1 MHQKQGS
8 HRLGWRR
15 RAASL
20 LLALVMV
27 LDLAPG
33 LPLAAGASAHWSDPY
48 LSQMVEWGF
57 IRADQAQKPDELLT
71 RADFMSIVNRAYGYH
86 EPGETPF
93 TDVVETDWYYDD
105 VGIAYTAR
113 YIKGTSPTTASPG
126 DTLTRET
133 AATILGRNM
142 MLQESAG
149 EILDFSDAR
158 EISSWARGTIKSSLE
173 HYLVSGYDDGTFKPQ
188 KDLSW
193 GEMASMVT
201 RIVGTPIQEAGDY
214 ALGGV
219 FGNVTISSP
228 GVTLR
233 DTIISGDLYV
243 TGGVGLGNVKLEN
256 VNVLGRIIVSGTGE
270 SETGEASIVLRNV
283 TADEMLVDNLQG
295 NFVSVRAD
303 GITEIGLTTVRTSAY
318 VEDNTPD
325 GLGLKYIS
333 LEGRSHSDEDEDE
346 DEPIQLDLAGR
357 IGEVVN
363 KTPASQV
370 RAAKGTVAKLTVDE
384 AAVDSTV
391 IIDRGAVIK
400 ELNLDVGTDVSG
412 EGDIEKLVVNA
423 PGSTV
428 TMLPDQITIR
438 PGITANI
445 NGEDM
450 DTVAAEESSRE
461 PIILA
466 GYPRADD
473 IAPNSLTAVFSTNK
487 KGTIYWAVSAI
498 TDGSVGADD
507 LIKPPAYGAIA
518 VRSGTTPVPQGDT
531 EVTAAINGLT
541 AGGSYYLSAML
552 VDERDQRSPVKV
564 ISFTLPDNTVP
575 AFCTGYPYMSRIE
588 AHRGQVTV
596 MPTKSCILYY
606 ALMAEGAQAPTADEL
621 KTSSVS
627 GALGYGVRE
636 VTKNL
641 EDVFFVNDVTLEE
654 QKTYV
659 LYLWLTDANGANSS
673 AVISLTFTT
682 VDETPPEFLVNPT
695 VNNVQANSV
704 GLTFRLNEDGIVYWA
719 VVPAGTEYPK
729 PRPGET
735 DILLTDEYAILQ
747 VTSGLNAL
755 RYGQVNARE
764 GIDGNFTISG
774 LQPESAYDLYYVA
787 KDKAGNYSITVV
799 KMTINTLDTSG
810 PIVKQYFTKYSGLD
824 NTANPMA
831 DTDIILEFSENVRS
845 TVEDGGESFLTLY
858 EAVENATT
866 AAQREEAI
874 NKLTASLY
882 GSIRLYRR
890 DLGAGKAEEVPS
902 NRTAGATVP
911 SDCVLDYTKA
921 TVKAEDGK
929 LLVTFPHAGLVL
941 DSGTTY
947 YFQITNMTDTSNAMN
962 AIVPTTVDYNA
973 ASVAAGH
980 KVPTFT
986 IVFAEVYLSSPGVG
1000 GADAPYIRKDDG
1012 TIDPDAGGKFTP
1024 VDLSFQMTPLATS
1037 TVDRNI
1043 SYDVHLWSD
1052 TILTYQLFYRVTN
1065 SKGVPVTSD
1074 AAYAGNLLPSRY
1086 GDTVDPNGWVYLG
1099 KSGAVNPSE
1108 GEWAGKSVNGHFNQC
1123 DEISFPALNSLN
1135 EDLRYEFVIT
1145 LNTVGTS
1152 DDRRNWNGEVN
1163 FQVYVA
1169 AGWSNSLSSLAN
1181 GLNKINWERFKA
1193 TGLSGGIVSIGR
1205 NDDGEDWLDIF
1216 QLYTDTALP
1225 NFINGAPSFTVTDT
1239 TSLLQLTLD
1248 RKGTIYYAV
1257 APAEGRGGLPDITTT
1272 VPADGL
1278 YATIPDTDTRYI
1290 VKSEVPL
1297 NGGTGQAQPTLIRP
1311 DRQNIFSP
1319 AGWTEAS
1326 SAVTGNVAH
1335 PGVVMIEEEI
1345 TGLQPET
1352 TYYAYFVLKG
1362 AGQELSQVYIYQFT
1376 TSAVQRPKINLN
1388 PNVDGEVDITTDVP
1402 SDMDYRV
1409 YSITDAALITR
1420 LKEPFKNYVDP
1431 QKPIP
1436 PAYQY
1441 KEDPNDP
1448 NKKVDYTV
1456 LDAMIQSYSWTVAH
1470 SNIPDSDTTDYF
1482 FPTDAN
1488 KDYRPYEGGY
1498 SVFDIYANQSIRTA
1512 MASLIRTETGI
1523 PVNGAKFV
1531 DNATIKTPLKEPLE
1545 IKNLVPG
1552 TVYLILTVAKNQNAD
1567 PSAPSYVV
1575 DSFKAYQPVEKID
1588 QEPPKLISAT
1598 TSALQ
1603 ENDGTYTVTAI
1614 LNFNK
1619 NVYWKQENSSDP
1631 QIVDSKTT
1639 AEPGHK
1645 SIVDGAMTSTSFKE
1659 ITASGGAG
1667 PCQTFQIKITGLT
1680 MGVADA
1686 TVSILQN
1693 GFISNVS
1700 GQSTNEKLTLT
1711 LVTGTFINPSTGAV
1725 ITGPWLLANWAGTP
1739 VNPIEFTTPGET
1751 TPPDAEVEDFTLKGK
1766 GLTAT
1771 TDSTTGVET
1780 GYTLQMNPGD
1790 EVRVSASLEPVE
1802 ASTADANVSWRSSD
1816 KDVIQIVESNDN
1828 RIRTLYAVNP
1838 GTANITVN
1846 AGGVIKI
1853 IKVNVPRPQTTG
1865 IAFKIDSADWDA
1877 NANKLTIA
1885 QGVSGTSIPVTATLT
1900 PAASDTSDTVVTWS
1914 SSNDSLVGVSGDTR
1928 GTTKGEHIA
1937 NLTVKGA
1944 GTATITVTVKCGTTT
1959 DITKTFTV
1967 EITTTRSQSGININ
1981 KTKPIPR

>member
-1 MHQKQGS
+1 MHQKLGS
-8 HRLGWRR
+8 HRWHR

-93 TDVVETDWYYDD
+93 EDVVETDWFYDD

-173 HYLVSGYDDGTFKPQ
+173 HYLVDGYDDGTFRPQ

-201 RIVGTPIQEAGDY
+201 RIVGTPIQEEGDY

-318 VEDNTPD
+318 VEDNTPE

-333 LEGRSHSDEDEDE
+333 LEGRPHNEEDEDA

-363 KTPASQV
+363 KTPESQV

-384 AAVDSTV
+384 AAVNSTV

-400 ELNLDVGTDVSG
+400 ELNLDVGTSVSG

-438 PGITANI
+438 PGITATI
-445 NGEDM
+445 NGQEM
-450 DTVAAEESSRE
+450 DNMAAEESSKE
-461 PIILA
+461 PLILA
-466 GYPRADD
+466 GYPRAED
-473 IAPNSLTAVFSTNK
+473 IAPNSLKAVFSTNK
-487 KGTIYWAVSAI
+487 RGTIYWAVSAI
-498 TDGSVGADD
+498 TDGSVSADD
-507 LIKPPAYGAIA
+507 LIKPPAYGSIA
-518 VRSGTTPVPQGDT
+518 VRSGTTPAPQGNT
-531 EVTAAINGLT
+531 EVSAAISGLT
-541 AGGSYYLSAML
+541 PGGSYYLSAVL
-552 VDERDQRSPVKV
+552 VDERDQRSPTKV

-695 VNNVQANSV
+695 VNNVQATSV

-719 VVPAGTEYPK
+719 VVPAGTEFPK

-764 GIDGNFTISG
+764 GIDGNFTVTG

-799 KMTINTLDTSG
+799 KMTINTLDTNG

-858 EAVENATT
+858 EAVENAAT
-866 AAQREEAI
+866 ASQREEAI

-962 AIVPTTVDYNA
+962 AIIPTTVDYNA

-1012 TIDPDAGGKFTP
+1012 TVDPDAGGKFTP

-1052 TILTYQLFYRVTN
+1052 TILTYQLFYRITN
-1065 SKGVPVTSD
+1065 SKGMPVTGD

-1086 GDTVDPNGWVYLG
+1086 GNTVDPNGWVYLG

-1145 LNTVGTS
+1145 LNTIGTS

-1181 GLNKINWERFKA
+1181 GLNKTNWERFKA

-1225 NFINGAPSFTVTDT
+1225 SFINGAPSFTVTDT

-1278 YATIPDTDTRYI
+1278 YETIPDTDTRYI

-1311 DRQNIFSP
+1311 DRQNIFAP

-1326 SAVTGNVAH
+1326 SAVTGNITH

-1388 PNVDGEVDITTDVP
+1388 PNVDGEVEITTDVP

-1420 LKEPFKNYVDP
+1420 LGEPFKNYVDP

-1436 PAYQY
+1436 PAYLKKTDADG
-1441 KEDPNDP
+1441 KE
-1448 NKKVDYTV
+1448 VDFTV
-1456 LDAMIQSYSWTVAH
+1456 LDAMIQSYSWTTAH

-1523 PVNGAKFV
+1523 PVGAAKFV

-1567 PSAPSYVV
+1567 PTAPSYVV

-1588 QEPPKLISAT
+1588 QVPPKLIAAT
-1598 TSALQ
+1598 TYVEKQ
-1603 ENDGTYTVTAI
+1603 TDGSYKANVELT
-1614 LNFNK
+1614 FDK
-1619 NVYWKQENSSDP
+1619 NVYWKQSNSSDP
-1631 QIVDSKTT
+1631 QIVDSLTK
-1639 AEPGHK
+1639 ALDGHK
-1645 SIVDGAMTSTSFKE
+1645 SIVDDARGTPPFAS
-1659 ITASGGAG
+1659 ITANGGAG
-1667 PCQTFQIKITGLT
+1667 PAQSFNIEITGLKES
-1680 MGVADA
+1680 G
-1686 TVSILQN
+1686 TVNILPN

-1700 GQSTNEKLTLT
+1700 GQSTTDKITIGLVSGTYVHP
-1711 LVTGTFINPSTGAV
+1711 VTGAT
-1725 ITGPWLLANWAGTP
+1725 ITGPYAVVSWGGTP
-1739 VNPIEFTTPGET
+1739 VNPIEFTNPGDPEKPGEEIIEFELRGVASAASGADT
-1751 TPPDAEVEDFTLKGK
+1751 DYEVELDIGQSVDVTVLVTNPPTASDKNADIVWAVGSSSPATKGETVVK
-1766 GLTAT
+1766 INGDSDNRVRSLYAESPGEAVVRVRAGADVKTVKVKVKTPVLQNINLTVPNGANYKVEAT
-1771 TDSTTGVET
+1771 STGAKITVTTWVANSPAIRVTASLNPAQSVTDSTT
-1780 GYTLQMNPGD
+1780 
-1790 EVRVSASLEPVE
+1790 
-1802 ASTADANVSWRSSD
+1802 
-1816 KDVIQIVESNDN
+1816 
-1828 RIRTLYAVNP
+1828 
-1838 GTANITVN
+1838 
-1846 AGGVIKI
+1846 
-1853 IKVNVPRPQTTG
+1853 
-1865 IAFKIDSADWDA
+1865 
-1877 NANKLTIA
+1877 
-1885 QGVSGTSIPVTATLT
+1885 
-1900 PAASDTSDTVVTWS
+1900 VTWS
-1914 SSNDSLVGVSGDTR
+1914 SSNSGVAAINSVDNTGAPKGDFY
-1928 GTTKGEHIA
+1928 A
-1937 NLTVKGA
+1937 DLTIA
-1944 GTATITVTVKCGTTT
+1944 GTGQATITVASGSKQATLEV
-1959 DITKTFTV
+1959 DV
-1967 EITTTRSQSGININ
+1967 QNTRSQSGITIN